1 MPTSSR
7 AQNVAGKSLRP
18 SACNASLKYQCGP
31 VPIQR
36 GPASP
41 RSSEIVQ
48 MASNYL
54 RARRR
59 AARVRAAF
67 RAACERLDVLRRRA
81 AVRAWRDNARCD
93 AAERPSLFKALVV
106 ARERLAE
113 VRLRVDLWRRLSFCA
128 DAVPLRGG
136 ANLTPAFLAF
146 DKPIAIACFGLLTPC
161 LPSRTWWISSRTN
174 SPAWVLGAFPSSAS
188 LRARIIVSRS
198 GILPPYELSPCGQ
211 FRRKVRKQPSVKS
224 SKYAKCT

>member
-7 AQNVAGKSLRP
+7 AQNMPGKSLRP
-18 SACNASLKYQCGP
+18 RASNSSLKYQCGP
-31 VPIQR
+31 VPIQHEPPSP
-36 GPASP
+36 GP
-41 RSSEIVQ
+41 SEIVQ
-48 MASNYL
+48 MASNYH

-106 ARERLAE
+106 ARERLAD

-128 DAVPLRGG
+128 VPLRGG
-136 ANLTPAFLAF
+136 ANLTPAFRAF
-146 DKPIAIACFGLLTPC
+146 DKPIAIACFGFFTPC

-174 SPAWVLGAFPSSAS
+174 SPAWVLGDFPSSAS
-188 LRARIIVSRS
+188 LRARLMVSRS
-198 GILPPYELSPCGQ
+198 GILPP
-211 FRRKVRKQPSVKS
+211 
-224 SKYAKCT
+224 